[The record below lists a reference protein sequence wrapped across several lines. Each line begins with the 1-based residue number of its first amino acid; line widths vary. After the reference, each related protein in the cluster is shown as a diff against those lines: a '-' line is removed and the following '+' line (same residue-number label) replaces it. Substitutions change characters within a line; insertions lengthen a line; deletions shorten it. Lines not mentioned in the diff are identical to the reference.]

1 MNGNIYKESNRI
13 NWIDQL
19 KGLILTLVCLA
30 HTNIN
35 IPFLGG
41 SLIEIMSAIRMPSF
55 FFLSG
60 ILFSTRRYPNIS
72 SYMTHKTKVLL
83 IPYILLSL
91 LFSFLDPRLYDLSL
105 IEKQSYLNS
114 FSSDIHSKLNFLAM
128 EFISIFYY
136 GNPPNIVAP
145 LWFVLTLYL
154 VSILFFTIHHILKG
168 SSRGIIIY
176 AICCLMAGWILNL
189 YNLILPYC
197 FSTVFTA
204 SFFFS
209 IGYLTKKIIK
219 HMTELGDIKLGSI
232 IIFLSLIYLY
242 AINMN
247 GIIDLNFNKLGN
259 SLVYYI
265 LSTISGIFL
274 IVSVFILLN
283 RFVNKSMLQGILK
296 NIARNALV
304 ILAVHYWVIKC
315 CRIYLYSI
323 SKESYFPWLITL
335 IMIIVTI
342 LAIPLFRTKLYKLI
356 GKEKITF
363 KESLSIK

>member
-1 MNGNIYKESNRI
+1 MNRI

-19 KGLILTLVCLA
+19 KGFILTLVCLA

-35 IPFLGG
+35 IPFWGG
-41 SLIEIMSAIRMPSF
+41 NLIVIMSAIRMPTF

-72 SYMTHKTKVLL
+72 SYVTHKTKVLL

-91 LFSFLDPRLYDLSL
+91 LFSFLDPRLYDLSKL
-105 IEKQSYLNS
+105 EKQSYLTPLLS
-114 FSSDIHSKLNFLAM
+114 SSDVHSNLNFLAM
-128 EFISIFYY
+128 EFVSIFYY

-154 VSILFFTIHHILKG
+154 VSILFFIIHHILRG

-189 YNLILPYC
+189 YELIFPYC
-197 FSTVFTA
+197 FSTVLTA

-209 IGYLTKKIIK
+209 LGYLAKIIIK
-219 HMTELGDIKLGSI
+219 YMTELGDIKLGSI
-232 IIFLSLIYLY
+232 IIFFSLVYLY

-265 LSTISGIFL
+265 ISTISGIFL
-274 IVSVFILLN
+274 IVSIFILLN

-304 ILAVHYWVIKC
+304 ILAVHNWIIKC
-315 CRIYLYSI
+315 CRIYFYSI
-323 SKESYFPWLITL
+323 SKESYFPYLITL